1 MLGKMLIHGLV
12 AGAIIGSA
20 AAVYAQAK
28 DITPATPPTVT
39 TKAAE
44 QATSDAGNGYLRSP
58 LSALQAGKSDG
69 DRAVKSDRH
78 HDRKHDRKHDHDD
91 DDD

>member
-1 MLGKMLIHGLV
+1 MLGKMLIHGLI

-28 DITPATPPTVT
+28 DTAPPAIT

-44 QATSDAGNGYLRSP
+44 QTTPDAGNGYLRSP
-58 LSALQAGKSDG
+58 LSTTQAGRNDG
-69 DRAVKSDRH
+69 ERAFKSDRH
-78 HDRKHDRKHDHDD
+78 HDRKHDRKHDHDGD
-91 DDD
+91 DD